1 MPEDPTIKEIL
12 TATNI
17 HYFSCKAILEV
28 LLETEKGTKNI
39 LGMYTSQRI
48 SGLYLLFTIEYTH
61 IRHAYVCWTPYY
73 ILYVAPKMHP
83 CPKVENF
90 VVHNRADL

>member
-17 HYFSCKAILEV
+17 HYFNCKAILEV

-48 SGLYLLFTIEYTH
+48 SGVYYLQSNLHTYRPNGKFKHTFFTFTL
-61 IRHAYVCWTPYY
+61 A
-73 ILYVAPKMHP
+73 LQ
-83 CPKVENF
+83 
-90 VVHNRADL
+90 